1 MNATSPTTGF
11 SSWMRLAGDAL
22 TLKPEPYERLAAKPT
37 LRYALL
43 IVLVVG
49 LIVGAVNALI
59 GIPSLFRSPAAEVE
73 NAFTEMQQGIDQV
86 LGMMGQVPDN
96 TKQILDAI
104 QQSIEAYKPTI
115 EKIVAIPA
123 PLPGF
128 FGRFFTWLGRWLSTP
143 FGLLAKWLG
152 ISIWIMLFARLLGGR
167 GGLIP
172 YLSASS
178 LSVIPHLLGALS
190 FIPCVG
196 GLLGL
201 AASIWGLFIQYKAVQ
216 TTQGLSQGR
225 SIVAVLLPYLLLALL
240 ISLVAIFVGVSISS
254 AINAAAGGGQ

>member
-1 MNATSPTTGF
+1 MNATSPATGF
-11 SSWMRLAGDAL
+11 SSWLHLAGDAL
-22 TLKPEPYERLAAKPT
+22 VLKPEPYERLAAKPT

-49 LIVGAVNALI
+49 LIVGAVHALI
-59 GIPSLFRSPAAEVE
+59 GIPGLFRSPAAEVE
-73 NAFTEMQQGIDQV
+73 AGFAGIQQGIDQV
-86 LGMMGQVPDN
+86 LGMMGQVPDE
-96 TKQILDAI
+96 TKAILDVI

-115 EKIVAIPA
+115 EKLVAIPA

-128 FGRFFTWLGRWLSTP
+128 FGRVFTWLGRWLSTP

-167 GGLIP
+167 GGLAP

-178 LSVIPHLLGALS
+178 LSVIPHLLGAFS

-225 SIVAVLLPYLLLALL
+225 AIVAVLLPYILLALL
-240 ISLVAIFVGVSISS
+240 IGLLALVVGLSISS
-254 AINAAAGGGQ
+254 AISAAGGGN